1 MITEEGARALE
12 CAIIEQAVR
21 DYRSA
26 KGDNR
31 KSNAVRAEVEDFFRS
46 DWFQRL
52 INTTGMN
59 GQEFIR
65 LLREEREE
73 KIRECRKH

>member
-1 MITEEGARALE
+1 MITAEGARSLE

-26 KGDNR
+26 KGDNL
-31 KSNAVRAEVEDFFRS
+31 KANAVRAEVENFFCS
-46 DWFQRL
+46 DWFRL

-59 GQEFIR
+59 GQEYIR
-65 LLREEREE
+65 LLRKEREE
-73 KIRECRKH
+73 NIRECRKH

>member
-1 MITEEGARALE
+1 MITAEGARALE

-26 KGDNR
+26 EGDNR
-31 KSNAVRAEVEDFFRS
+31 KSNAVRAEVEGFFRS
-46 DWFQRL
+46 EWFRQ

-59 GQEFIR
+59 GEEYIR
-65 LLREEREE
+65 LLKREREE